1 MPQERFPTLFQP
13 LRLISAFKFK
23 IYHWAS
29 QILVTAQKPSL
40 KGIIL
45 SFMATCL
52 IISPFSTIADLHGT
66 LTTTSNYVY
75 RGYSKSYDKF
85 ALQANLDYESEAGG
99 YIGASASTVDF
110 DDKEDFDNTSQV
122 EITPYL
128 GWTYGLSD
136 DWRFDLRYTRY
147 LYDANI
153 FGKKSDFNEY
163 YLLIHYRDLLS
174 ANISFSEDY
183 YNRGKSAQ
191 NYELTGRYP
200 LTDYLQIS
208 SGVGYS
214 QTKKTLEHDYLYWN
228 AGLIFS
234 YKFASLDFRY
244 VDATEIATNQGSP
257 SGGQF
262 AYVPEVLKSYFV
274 FTISLG
280 F

>member
-1 MPQERFPTLFQP
+1 MPRKIFFIQLQP
-13 LRLISAFKFK
+13 LNITCDFNFKNNHLATK
-23 IYHWAS
+23 KS
-29 QILVTAQKPSL
+29 VTAQKPNL

-45 SFMATCL
+45 SFIAALL
-52 IISPFSTIADLHGT
+52 ITSSYSSIAELHGT

-85 ALQANLDYESEAGG
+85 ALQANIDYEVEAGG
-99 YIGASASTVDF
+99 YVGASASTVDF

-122 EITPYL
+122 EIAPYL
-128 GWTYGLSD
+128 GWSYGLSD
-136 DWRFDLRYTRY
+136 DWRLDLRYTRY

-163 YLLIHYRDLLS
+163 YLFLHYRDLLS

-191 NYELTGRYP
+191 IYELIGRYP
-200 LTDYLQIS
+200 LTDYFQIS

-228 AGLIFS
+228 AGLIVS
-234 YKFASLDFRY
+234 YKFASFDFRY
-244 VDATEIATNQGSP
+244 VDATEIATNQGYLS
-257 SGGQF
+257 SSQF
-262 AYVPEVLKSYFV
+262 AYVPEVLKPSFV

>member
-1 MPQERFPTLFQP
+1 
-13 LRLISAFKFK
+13 
-23 IYHWAS
+23 
-29 QILVTAQKPSL
+29 
-40 KGIIL
+40 
-45 SFMATCL
+45 
-52 IISPFSTIADLHGT
+52 
-66 LTTTSNYVY
+66 
-75 RGYSKSYDKF
+75 
-85 ALQANLDYESEAGG
+85 
-99 YIGASASTVDF
+99 
-110 DDKEDFDNTSQV
+110 
-122 EITPYL
+122 L
-128 GWTYGLSD
+128 GWSRSLSD
-136 DWRFDLRYTRY
+136 DWRLDLRYTRY

-163 YLLIHYRDLLS
+163 YLFIHYRDLLS

-191 NYELTGRYP
+191 SYELTGRYP

-214 QTKKTLEHDYLYWN
+214 KTKKTLEHDYLYWN

-244 VDATEIATNQGSP
+244 VDAAETANNQGNS
-257 SGGQF
+257 SGNRF

-274 FTISLG
+274 FTISIG